1 MERFSLVISYL
12 DPTVHTPHK
21 HSLMCDLQMF
31 LVKTC
36 SLCEGNLIQPN
47 NMKVIKYLLNK
58 RPMFFKLF
66 FYAYQNCGLEVNRP
80 YTLKLC
86 IISLV
91 VTRIVERYRPVLV
104 DLLDTEYYNV
114 MFGFLVD
121 SLWNISWSNECMCVF
136 RAYVT

>member
-1 MERFSLVISYL
+1 
-12 DPTVHTPHK
+12 
-21 HSLMCDLQMF
+21 MF
-31 LVKTC
+31 TL
-36 SLCEGNLIQPN
+36 SEGDLIQSN
-47 NMKVIKYLLNK
+47 NMKVIQYLLNK
-58 RPMFFKLF
+58 RPMFKKIKN
-66 FYAYQNCGLEVNRP
+66 YAYQNCGLEVNRP

-121 SLWNISWSNECMCVF
+121 SLWNISWSYECM
-136 RAYVT
+136 